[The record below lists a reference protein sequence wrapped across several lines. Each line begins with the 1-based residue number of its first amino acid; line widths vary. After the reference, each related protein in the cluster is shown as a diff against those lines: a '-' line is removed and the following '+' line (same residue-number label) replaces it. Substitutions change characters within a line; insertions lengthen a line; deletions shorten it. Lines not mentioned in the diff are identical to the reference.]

1 MKTKVLIM
9 LLGALVLGVFSIGA
23 QIPAYYST
31 VDFDQEGN
39 ALKDDLSTLII
50 DTHTTLIPY
59 TSSSTD
65 TWDVIHESDLDVTIS
80 NNVILFYGYNDTD
93 TVTIND
99 RTRAIADQASG
110 FCIGYWNREHVFA
123 KSLANPSLTTDSAG
137 SGTDVHN
144 LRAADCQ
151 MNSTRNNRFFN
162 NASGNSDIVHIE
174 DHPICD
180 RGPGGNPEGCFY
192 PGDEFKGDVAR
203 IIMYMYLRYP
213 TQCEPTNIGI
223 GSTSYSND
231 LDMPNIFLEWNE
243 EDPVSEFERNRN
255 DVIFSYQGNRNPF
268 IDNPYLATLIWNGP
282 NALDSWGILSTS
294 DLNSKTVFI
303 HPTIAQDY
311 VYLEGLKVSKEAMKI
326 YNQLGQVLEFELE
339 GNRIDVSKF
348 STGMYLMSI
357 QEQQQSKLFK
367 FLVY

>member
-1 MKTKVLIM
+1 MKTKALIT
-9 LLGALVLGVFSIGA
+9 LFWSLILGTISISA
-23 QIPAYYST
+23 QIPAYYSNVEFT
-31 VDFDQEGN
+31 QEGN

-65 TWDVIHESDLDVTIS
+65 TWDVIHESDLDVTIP
-80 NNVILFYGYNDTD
+80 NNVILFYGYDDTD
-93 TVTIND
+93 NVSIND
-99 RTRAIADQASG
+99 RTRAISAQSSG
-110 FCIGYWNREHVFA
+110 SCIGYWNREHVFA
-123 KSLANPSLTTDSAG
+123 KSLANPSLVTNSAG
-137 SGTDVHN
+137 AGTDVHN

-151 MNSTRNNRFFN
+151 MNSRRNNNYFKDG
-162 NASGNSDIVHIE
+162 SGDSFLDG
-174 DHPICD
+174 D
-180 RGPGGNPEGCFY
+180 FY

-213 TQCEPTNIGI
+213 TQCEPTNIGV

-231 LDMPNIFLEWNE
+231 ADMPNIFLEWNE

-268 IDNPYLATLIWNGP
+268 IDNPYLASLIWNGP
-282 NALDSWGILSTS
+282 NAVDSWGVLSTS
-294 DLNSKTVFI
+294 DLDSKTVFI

-311 VYLEGLKVSKEAMKI
+311 VYVEGLEVSKDTTKI
-326 YNQLGQVLEFELE
+326 YNQLGQVLEFDLE
-339 GNRIDVSKF
+339 GNRIDVSKL
-348 STGMYLMSI
+348 SKGMYLMSI
-357 QEQQQSKLFK
+357 QQKNQSKLFK

>member
-1 MKTKVLIM
+1 MKTKALIT

-23 QIPAYYST
+23 QIPAYYSSI
-31 VDFDQEGN
+31 DFPQDGN

-50 DTHTTLIPY
+50 DTHSTLIPY

-80 NNVILFYGYNDTD
+80 NNVILFYGYDDTD
-93 TVTIND
+93 NVSIND
-99 RTRAIADQASG
+99 RTRAITAQQSSG
-110 FCIGYWNREHVFA
+110 SCIGYWNREHVFA
-123 KSLANPSLTTDSAG
+123 KSLANPSLVTNSAG
-137 SGTDVHN
+137 AGTDVHN

-151 MNSTRNNRFFN
+151 MNSRRNNNYFKDG
-162 NASGNSDIVHIE
+162 SGNSYLDG
-174 DHPICD
+174 D
-180 RGPGGNPEGCFY
+180 FY

-213 TQCEPTNIGI
+213 TQCEPTNIGV

-231 LDMPNIFLEWNE
+231 ADMPNIFLEWNE

-282 NALDSWGILSTS
+282 NAVDSWGLLSSS
-294 DLNSKTVFI
+294 DLDFQTVFI
-303 HPTIAQDY
+303 HPTIVQDY
-311 VYLEGLKVSKEAMKI
+311 VYVEGLEVSKDTTKI

-348 STGMYLMSI
+348 SKGMYLMSI
-357 QEQQQSKLFK
+357 QQKNQSKLFK

>member
-1 MKTKVLIM
+1 MKTKALIT

-23 QIPAYYST
+23 QIPAYYSSI
-31 VDFDQEGN
+31 DFPQDGN

-50 DTHTTLIPY
+50 DTHSTLIPY

-80 NNVILFYGYNDTD
+80 NNVILFYGYDDTD
-93 TVTIND
+93 NVSIND
-99 RTRAIADQASG
+99 RTRAITAQQSSG
-110 FCIGYWNREHVFA
+110 SCIGYWNREHVFA
-123 KSLANPSLTTDSAG
+123 KSLANPNLVTNSAG
-137 SGTDVHN
+137 AGTDVHN

-151 MNSTRNNRFFN
+151 MNSRRNNNYFKDG
-162 NASGNSDIVHIE
+162 SGDSYLDG
-174 DHPICD
+174 D
-180 RGPGGNPEGCFY
+180 FY

-213 TQCEPTNIGI
+213 TQCEPTNIGV

-231 LDMPNIFLEWNE
+231 ADMPNIFLEWNE

-268 IDNPYLATLIWNGP
+268 IDNPYLASLIWNGP
-282 NALDSWGILSTS
+282 NAVDSWGVLSTS
-294 DLNSKTVFI
+294 DLDSKTVFI

-311 VYLEGLKVSKEAMKI
+311 VYVEGLEVSKDTTKI
-326 YNQLGQVLEFELE
+326 YNQLGQVLEFDLE
-339 GNRIDVSKF
+339 GNRIDVSKL
-348 STGMYLMSI
+348 SKGMYLMSI
-357 QEQQQSKLFK
+357 QQKNQSKLFK